1 MASKQLLSSF
11 GKSGASSYTTT
22 GVRQGLNELKV
33 DIEDTAHLSK
43 YFQVVEFDPVFT
55 AGKNTIS
62 FNGSDLLKDGSE
74 IMIQVLDKDGNSL
87 YIDAPPSEAT
97 LVDIAN
103 FTAAIH
109 VYQETIN
116 GAGKLYLVG
125 TTKRNEIV
133 RWSANISIN
142 RTYKN
147 VSRVRFYNAPY
158 MEVRPMLYP
167 VIQNETGST
176 LTRQVTVSGSF
187 WMEVRDKNG
196 NSLPNPNAAIPADA
210 KVIVWAYDGVSPN
223 NRVDAFN
230 SQMEGASINL
240 KYRIAWTK
248 TQNNPPIY
256 TYKAIDATTTILDVR
271 TTDEIEVDKTLIEL
285 GPYAV
290 LSASSHPNYTCSYTS
305 VEYIK
310 QATTIPCTA
319 VWIKD
324 NPGDVGYME
333 LHTNSDVFTSSVVG
347 ENVTLKYTLLG
358 LDGNPIPPFNPAV
371 RTNNNYPNPPITSSL
386 TMVTDF
392 TSSRVI
398 HVPPFTHP
406 IRKRVSGNWV
416 YSSYT
421 ASFFTGSITV
431 LSASNPYQ
439 GYTNSAGSSSL
450 MKKSYVNIVYRN
462 LKTFSGY
469 VSRHKLYARSNIYPG
484 NFELMDDTVIGPSEV
499 LVDPITAN
507 KNFSTI
513 GVFANQDHINQH
525 WFASSASLNLYY
537 TDKPMLNAMR
547 INPWQG
553 YEAADGNSYVIVK
566 AGAVGVQNDEIYYPY
581 DSESFDQFSGTGYTS
596 NFIFLARNTLYALQA
611 NMIVNKNRT
620 DTAKVMFFLTSSI
633 SSIQTEKDYI
643 PEYGLKLGEVIV
655 TDKVTSRI
663 WDINDP
669 RRMFFTPS
677 NDYYGTLVV
686 VPVNCEVLLSN
697 VSMKNYGDSGYSPDT
712 AVVQIPFP
720 INVAN
725 EKWTLKSELFD
736 ANYNLVYTLEPV
748 VAAFD
753 PSGASLWGNSI
764 VGTGGASGG
773 TGNLTNLTVINN
785 LYLPGISAMNPI
797 HRFLVYNN
805 PTHTPPLSGEGAVA
819 YSPLTDISLVPTNN
833 DGVVTSRDYINVNT
847 YEGSTAYGG
856 RAIAVRYSGSAP
868 GPYGRRVYVETNG
881 TKHTFS

>member
-11 GKSGASSYTTT
+11 GKSGASSFTTS
-22 GVRQGLNELKV
+22 GVRQGLNEIKV

-74 IMIQVLDKDGNSL
+74 IMVEVIDKDGNSL
-87 YIDAPPSEAT
+87 YLDAPPRDAT

-103 FTAAIH
+103 FTVAIH

-116 GAGKLYLVG
+116 GPGKLYLVG
-125 TTKRNEIV
+125 TTKKNEIV
-133 RWSANISIN
+133 RWTANISIN

-176 LTRQVTVSGSF
+176 LTSQVSVSGSF
-187 WMEVRDKNG
+187 WMEVQDSNG
-196 NSLPNPNAAIPADA
+196 VVRNNPNAAIPADA
-210 KVIVWAYDGVSPN
+210 KVIVWSYDGVSPN

-230 SQMEGASINL
+230 SQMEGATINL
-240 KYRIAWTK
+240 KYKIAWIK
-248 TQNNPPIY
+248 TSNNPLLY
-256 TYKAIDATTTILDVR
+256 SYKTIDATTTILKVR
-271 TTDEIEVDKTLIEL
+271 STDEIEVDKATVEL

-290 LSASSHPNYTCSYTS
+290 ISESSHPNYTCSYTA

-333 LHTNSDVFTSSVVG
+333 VHTNSDTFTSSVVG
-347 ENVTLKYTLLG
+347 ETVTLKYTLLA
-358 LDGNPIPPFNPAV
+358 LEGNPIAPFNPAV
-371 RTNNNYPNPPITSSL
+371 TTNRNYVQPPITASNFI
-386 TMVTDF
+386 VTAF
-392 TSSRVI
+392 TNSRVI
-398 HVPPFTHP
+398 HTDPFTFP
-406 IRKRVSGNWV
+406 IRTRVSNHWV
-416 YSSYT
+416 YNSYT
-421 ASFFTGSITV
+421 ASYFTGSITV

-450 MKKSYVNIVYRN
+450 MKKSYVDVVYRN

-484 NFELMDDTVIGPSEV
+484 NFELIDDTVIGPAEI

-513 GVFANQDHINQH
+513 GTFANQDHINQH
-525 WFASSASLNLYY
+525 WFASSASINLYY

-547 INPWQG
+547 IVPWQG

-566 AGAVGVQNDEIYYPY
+566 AGAVGVQNDENYYPY
-581 DSESFDQFSGTGYTS
+581 DAASYDQFSGTGYTS
-596 NFIFLARNTLYALQA
+596 NFIFLAKNTLYVLQA
-611 NMIVNKNRT
+611 NMIINKNRT
-620 DTAKVMFFLTSSI
+620 ETAKVMFFLTSSI
-633 SSIQTEKDYI
+633 PSIQTEKDYI
-643 PEYGLKLGEVIV
+643 PAYGLKLGEVEV
-655 TDKVTSRI
+655 TEKIPSRI

-669 RRMFFTPS
+669 RKMFFTPS

-697 VSMKNYGDSGYSPDT
+697 VSLKNYGDSGYSPDT
-712 AVVQIPFP
+712 TIVQIPFP

-736 ANYNLVYTLEPV
+736 ANYNLVYTLDPV

-753 PSGASLWGNSI
+753 PAGASLFGNSI
-764 VGTGGASGG
+764 IGTGGATGG
-773 TGNLTNLTVINN
+773 TGNMTNLTVTNN
-785 LYLPGISAMNPI
+785 LYLPGISSMNPI

-819 YSPLTDISLVPTNN
+819 YSPLTDISLIPTNN
-833 DGVVTSRDYINVNT
+833 DGTVTSKDYINVNT

-881 TKHTFS
+881 TKHTYS